1 MESILHLLFLLQFLP
16 LLSSSESYNPQVR
29 YFMNCGSASKVD
41 LVDPRIF
48 VGDKNSNS
56 SFSVGKSNSVQNEN
70 PLPGIL
76 PLYHTARIYTKISHY
91 MLNITQSG
99 SYLVR
104 LHFFP
109 FSFKKSHL
117 ADALFNVSASNFSL
131 LSNFSVRNS
140 STEFP
145 VIKEFFLKIAEGNF
159 DIYFIPADE
168 TRFAFVNAIEAFLLP
183 QKFFID
189 NLTAIPPL
197 RTIDAALKTLYR
209 INVGGPE
216 INDSLWRNW
225 VPDNDYLTFGSS
237 EQASCNGEPK
247 ESRQR
252 SVFKEIA
259 PDDVYRTCKKVSID
273 TNRSS
278 NIPNITWRFNVSKEA
293 RHLVRL
299 HVCDFSSPSPGTV
312 KFDLNISTNFS
323 TVIDPNSDG
332 FSDMSAPLF
341 YDYNL
346 AFQRD
351 EVIDPTSD
359 GYRETGTPLF
369 YDYVVS
375 SDDSGYMS
383 FSIAPKQNSTKKVAF
398 LNGLEIMEFVGNST
412 FEVPVEHET
421 RKHIALKIG
430 LAGGAALILVLILL
444 LSVCLRL
451 RRLKPIKA
459 LILKNEF
466 LCGRGRSPSSTTKRT
481 ENASIVTNLNLKL
494 KMSLVEILAATEN
507 FNPKLL
513 IGEGGFGKVY
523 KGTLESGKKV
533 AVKRS
538 DSSHGQGLPEF
549 QTEIMV
555 LSKIQHRHL
564 VSLVGY
570 CDEGLEM
577 VLVYEFM
584 ENGSLR
590 DHLYDRKE
598 CLKNPSVETA
608 FTWKQRLEICID
620 SAKGLHYLHTGPDGG
635 IFHRDVKSTNILLDE
650 HYVAKVADFG
660 LSQSGMPDPDH
671 ISMSL
676 KGSFGYIDPE
686 YFRTLQLTNK
696 SDVYSF
702 GVILLEVL
710 CARPPI
716 VNSKQREEINLA
728 EWGMFWHK
736 KGQLEKIIDP
746 LLVGHINQNSLRKF
760 GEITEKCLKPQGAD
774 RPNMLDVCWDLEYAL
789 QLQQTP
795 AHREAHEDST
805 TIAASTDLALPPMR
819 NSEL

>member
-16 LLSSSESYNPQVR
+16 LLSSSESYNPQVE
-29 YFMNCGSASKVD
+29 YFMNCGSDSNVD
-41 LVDPRIF
+41 LVDLRNF
-48 VGDKNSNS
+48 VGDENSNL
-56 SFSVGKSNSVQNEN
+56 SFSVGKSNSVRNEN

-91 MLNITQSG
+91 MLNITQTG

-109 FSFKKSHL
+109 FSFKKTHL
-117 ADALFNVSASNFSL
+117 ADALFNVSAPNFSL

-145 VIKEFFLKIAEGNF
+145 VIKEFFLTIAEGNF

-183 QKFFID
+183 PKFFID

-197 RTIDAALKTLYR
+197 RTTDAALRTLFR

-225 VPDNDYLTFGSS
+225 VPDNDYLTFRSS
-237 EQASCNGEPK
+237 EQASCNGEPQ

-252 SVFKEIA
+252 LVFKEIA
-259 PDDVYRTCKKVSID
+259 PDDVYRTCRKVSID
-273 TNRSS
+273 NNGSS

-299 HVCDFSSPSPGTV
+299 HVCDFFSPSPGTV

-323 TVIDPNSDG
+323 TVIDPNSDNV
-332 FSDMSAPLF
+332 SDMSAPLF
-341 YDYNL
+341 YDY
-346 AFQRD
+346 
-351 EVIDPTSD
+351 
-359 GYRETGTPLF
+359 
-369 YDYVVS
+369 VVF

-383 FSIAPKQNSTKKVAF
+383 FSIAPNKMSIKKVAF

-412 FEVPVEHET
+412 FEVPAEHET

-430 LAGGAALILVLILL
+430 LAG
-444 LSVCLRL
+444 
-451 RRLKPIKA
+451 
-459 LILKNEF
+459 
-466 LCGRGRSPSSTTKRT
+466 
-481 ENASIVTNLNLKL
+481 
-494 KMSLVEILAATEN
+494 
-507 FNPKLL
+507 
-513 IGEGGFGKVY
+513 
-523 KGTLESGKKV
+523 
-533 AVKRS
+533 
-538 DSSHGQGLPEF
+538 
-549 QTEIMV
+549 
-555 LSKIQHRHL
+555 
-564 VSLVGY
+564 
-570 CDEGLEM
+570 
-577 VLVYEFM
+577 
-584 ENGSLR
+584 
-590 DHLYDRKE
+590 
-598 CLKNPSVETA
+598 
-608 FTWKQRLEICID
+608 
-620 SAKGLHYLHTGPDGG
+620 
-635 IFHRDVKSTNILLDE
+635 
-650 HYVAKVADFG
+650 
-660 LSQSGMPDPDH
+660 GMPDPDH

-676 KGSFGYIDPE
+676 KGSFGYLDPE

-702 GVILLEVL
+702 GVVLLEVL

-716 VNSKQREEINLA
+716 VNSKQREEINLV
-728 EWGMFWHK
+728 EWGMFWQK
-736 KGQLEKIIDP
+736 EGQLEKIIDP

-795 AHREAHEDST
+795 AYREAHEDST
-805 TIAASTDLALPPMR
+805 TTAASTDLALPPIQNLSYNMFPVDDYSDF
-819 NSEL
+819 NSFCSVFPTKSS

>member
-1 MESILHLLFLLQFLP
+1 
-16 LLSSSESYNPQVR
+16 
-29 YFMNCGSASKVD
+29 MNCGSNTDSKLDD
-41 LVDPRIF
+41 LRNF
-48 VGDKNSNS
+48 VGDENSNH

-76 PLYHTARIYTKISHY
+76 PLYHTARIYTKISPY
-91 MLNITQSG
+91 MLNITQTG

-145 VIKEFFLKIAEGNF
+145 VIKEFFLTIAEGNF

-168 TRFAFVNAIEAFLLP
+168 TRFAFVNAIEAFVLP
-183 QKFFID
+183 QNFFID

-197 RTIDAALKTLYR
+197 RTIDAALRTLYR

-216 INDSLWRNW
+216 VNDSLWRNW
-225 VPDNDYLTFGSS
+225 VPDNDFVTFGSS
-237 EQASCNGEPK
+237 VKASSYDGEPQ
-247 ESRQR
+247 ESRQGR
-252 SVFKEIA
+252 LVVKEIA
-259 PDDVYRTCKKVSID
+259 PDVVYKTYKKVSID
-273 TNRSS
+273 TNGSS
-278 NIPNITWRFNVSKEA
+278 NFPNITWRFNVSKEA

-299 HVCDFSSPSPGTV
+299 HVCDPLSVSPGTV

-323 TVIDPNSDG
+323 KVIDPNSG
-332 FSDMSAPLF
+332 GVSDM
-341 YDYNL
+341 
-346 AFQRD
+346 R
-351 EVIDPTSD
+351 
-359 GYRETGTPLF
+359 TPLF
-369 YDYVVS
+369 YDYVVF

-383 FSIAPKQNSTKKVAF
+383 FSIAPNEMSSVKVAF

-430 LAGGAALILVLILL
+430 LAGGAALILVLVLL

-466 LCGRGRSPSSTTKRT
+466 LYGRGRSPSSTTKRT

-494 KMSLVEILAATEN
+494 KMSLAEILAATEN

-577 VLVYEFM
+577 ILVYEFM

-608 FTWKQRLEICID
+608 FTWKQRLEICIG

-676 KGSFGYIDPE
+676 KGSFGYLDPE

-702 GVILLEVL
+702 GVVLLEVL

-716 VNSKQREEINLA
+716 VNSKQREEINLV
-728 EWGMFWHK
+728 EWGMFWQK
-736 KGQLEKIIDP
+736 EGQLEKIIDP

-805 TIAASTDLALPPMR
+805 TTAASTDLALPPMQNLSYNMFPVDDYSDTTASAVFSQLR
-819 NSEL
+819 VNDSR

>member
-1 MESILHLLFLLQFLP
+1 MESFLHLLFLLQFLL
-16 LLSSSESYNPQVR
+16 LLSSSESYDPQVK
-29 YFMNCGSASKVD
+29 YFMNCGSNTDSKLDD
-41 LVDPRIF
+41 LRNF
-48 VGDKNSNS
+48 VGDENSNH
-56 SFSVGKSNSVQNEN
+56 SFSVGKSNSVQYKN

-91 MLNITQSG
+91 MLNITQTG

-109 FSFKKSHL
+109 FSFKKTHL

-131 LSNFSVRNS
+131 LSNFSVGNNS
-140 STEFP
+140 TKLP
-145 VIKEFFLKIAEGNF
+145 VIKEFFLTIAGGNF

-183 QKFFID
+183 PKFFFD
-189 NLTAIPPL
+189 ALTATPPL
-197 RTIDAALKTLYR
+197 LTIDAALRTLYR

-216 INDSLWRNW
+216 VNDTLWRNW
-225 VPDNDYLTFGSS
+225 VPDDDFVTFGSS
-237 EQASCNGEPK
+237 VKASSYDGEPQ

-252 SVFKEIA
+252 PDYTDIA

-273 TNRSS
+273 T

-299 HVCDFSSPSPGTV
+299 HVFDFFSLSPGTV
-312 KFDLNISTNFS
+312 QFDLNISTNFS
-323 TVIDPNSDG
+323 KLIDPNSDNV
-332 FSDMSAPLF
+332 SDM
-341 YDYNL
+341 
-346 AFQRD
+346 R
-351 EVIDPTSD
+351 
-359 GYRETGTPLF
+359 TPLF

-375 SDDSGYMS
+375 SDESGYMS
-383 FSIAPKQNSTKKVAF
+383 FSIAPNEMSTKKVAF

-421 RKHIALKIG
+421 RKNIALKIG
-430 LAGGAALILVLILL
+430 LAGGAALILILILL

-451 RRLKPIKA
+451 RRLNPIKA

-466 LCGRGRSPSSTTKRT
+466 LYGRGRSPSSTSKRS

-494 KMSLVEILAATEN
+494 KMSLVEILAVTEN

-523 KGTLESGKKV
+523 KGTLESGMKV

-555 LSKIQHRHL
+555 LSRIQHRHL

-577 VLVYEFM
+577 ILVYEFM

-608 FTWKQRLEICID
+608 FTWKQRLEICIG

-650 HYVAKVADFG
+650 HHVAKVADFG

-676 KGSFGYIDPE
+676 KGSFGYLDPE

-702 GVILLEVL
+702 GVVLLEVL

-728 EWGMFWHK
+728 EWGMFWQK
-736 KGQLEKIIDP
+736 EGQLEKIIDP

-760 GEITEKCLKPQGAD
+760 GEITEKCLKPQGVDAD
-774 RPNMLDVCWDLEYAL
+774 LTCLMCVWDLEYAL
-789 QLQQTP
+789 QLRRRLLRIERHT
-795 AHREAHEDST
+795 RTST
-805 TIAASTDLALPPMR
+805 TTASFNRFDTPTYAGTLSYNMFPG
-819 NSEL
+819 